1 MESRAN
7 CRIEE
12 RMSSTAVFAGLVFDE
27 WGRALDVTTVGGE
40 AQYVIDDDGFL
51 RHIDSALIDRQVLEV
66 ISEQIK
72 ANKDVV
78 EEGMMRMLG
87 RDDLFTKAAID
98 VSIKNIDQVLERGIP
113 DDARL
118 WLGMMGFR
126 IVVNVHGEVVK
137 FDMPAAPV
145 DEGE

>member
-1 MESRAN
+1 MGSK
-7 CRIEE
+7 
-12 RMSSTAVFAGLVFDE
+12 AVFAGLVFDE
-27 WGRALDVTTVGGE
+27 QGRALDVATVGGE

-66 ISEQIK
+66 ISEQIN

-78 EEGMMRMLG
+78 EEGMMKMLG
-87 RDDLFTKAAID
+87 SDDLFTKAAID

-113 DDARL
+113 DDARM

-126 IVVNVHGEVVK
+126 IVVNVHGEVIK
-137 FDMPAAPV
+137 FDVPGTATE
-145 DEGE
+145 DE

>member
-1 MESRAN
+1 MGSKAIFE
-7 CRIEE
+7 
-12 RMSSTAVFAGLVFDE
+12 GLVFDGL
-27 WGRALDVTTVGGE
+27 GRTLLVTTIGGE
-40 AQYVIDDDGFL
+40 AQYVIDDEGFL

-66 ISEQIK
+66 ISEQIN
-72 ANKDVV
+72 ANKDIV

-87 RDDLFTKAAID
+87 SDDLFTKAAID
-98 VSIKNIDQVLERGIP
+98 VSLKNIDQVLERGIP

-137 FDMPAAPV
+137 FDMPGTTTE
-145 DEGE
+145 DE

>member
-1 MESRAN
+1 
-7 CRIEE
+7 
-12 RMSSTAVFAGLVFDE
+12 MSSTAVFAGLVFDE

-66 ISEQIK
+66 ISEQIN
-72 ANKDVV
+72 ANKDIV

-87 RDDLFTKAAID
+87 SDDLFTKAAID

-113 DDARL
+113 DDARM

-126 IVVNVHGEVVK
+126 IVVNVHGEVIK
-137 FDMPAAPV
+137 FDMPGTTAE
-145 DEGE
+145 DE